1 MSPFTVDPEVL
12 RRIRDFRLP
21 ETLGFGQCLGP
32 VLFCARYR
40 DGRWEHG
47 RLLPY
52 GPLPVDPAA
61 KVLHF
66 GQVVFE
72 GLKAY
77 RVNQDVPALFR
88 PDMNQARFNASARRM
103 ALPEMPPE
111 LFHEGLLAVTGYS
124 LPCIPR
130 EPRSSLYLRPLLF
143 GDEPGLGLEP
153 SSTATFLVI
162 ASPSGPLVPGALRV
176 RVEREATRAA
186 PGGTGAV
193 KASGNYGA
201 ALRAS
206 AAAQAEGCQTL
217 WLDARN
223 GRYVE
228 ELSAM
233 NFFAVIDGELHTPA
247 LTGTILPGVTRA
259 SLIELARALGFV
271 VHERAIDVDEL
282 LRDIGSGRCT
292 ECFACGTA
300 IVLASISEIVDGG
313 RAFPLREPDG
323 SIAAALRKAL
333 VDLQEGRAPDRF
345 GWLRPVPAE
354 YLYPGDEA

>member
-1 MSPFTVDPEVL
+1 GRPGDRAGRVEAGWPGGPPSASTAIPSPDGRFPGCGEPARISGADALQCRLMSPFTVDPEVL

-111 LFHEGLLAVTGYS
+111 LFHEGLLAVTGY
-124 LPCIPR
+124 
-130 EPRSSLYLRPLLF
+130 
-143 GDEPGLGLEP
+143 
-153 SSTATFLVI
+153 
-162 ASPSGPLVPGALRV
+162 
-176 RVEREATRAA
+176 
-186 PGGTGAV
+186 
-193 KASGNYGA
+193 
-201 ALRAS
+201 
-206 AAAQAEGCQTL
+206 
-217 WLDARN
+217 
-223 GRYVE
+223 
-228 ELSAM
+228 
-233 NFFAVIDGELHTPA
+233 
-247 LTGTILPGVTRA
+247 
-259 SLIELARALGFV
+259 
-271 VHERAIDVDEL
+271 
-282 LRDIGSGRCT
+282 
-292 ECFACGTA
+292 
-300 IVLASISEIVDGG
+300 
-313 RAFPLREPDG
+313 
-323 SIAAALRKAL
+323 
-333 VDLQEGRAPDRF
+333 
-345 GWLRPVPAE
+345 
-354 YLYPGDEA
+354 